1 MNSVSPVETFD
12 PNTLQPTLFRLGWV
26 WIRVRQSHCVMA
38 LGYGTFTH
46 SSSDIDCIN
55 TFMLSKQN
63 LIRAKP
69 LSVFSVLLKPH
80 ISNNVRFCKA
90 RLPLFPSF
98 NPCSFFPFPLR
109 PFLRRPEWTQAF
121 SHLNRIKERN
131 HSSKTPITPHLLL
144 SLEELVLAKV

>member
-38 LGYGTFTH
+38 LGYGTFIH
-46 SSSDIDCIN
+46 SITDIDCIN

-63 LIRAKP
+63 QP

-98 NPCSFFPFPLR
+98 TLCSFFPFPLR
-109 PFLRRPEWTQAF
+109 PLLRRPEWTQAF
-121 SHLNRIKERN
+121 PHLNQIKEIN
-131 HSSKTPITPHLLL
+131 HSFKTSITPHLLL
-144 SLEELVLAKV
+144 SLSS